1 MKHLRHILLFF
12 LFLNIFASCPA
23 QQWQDVK
30 GEHFIVYFTGKE
42 NFAKEVL
49 RKAEAYYVN
58 IASGLGYPRYSDFWL
73 WDKRVK
79 IYIYPDHGSFIKAT
93 AQPEWSHGMA
103 DYIKKEILSYAWSG
117 GFIESLLPHEMAHL
131 IFRDFIGFKGEAS
144 IWLDEGVAQ
153 WAEETQRPRIKK
165 LVLEFYDQDTLLTVN
180 DIMKLRLS
188 EVQEK
193 NRVYI
198 RPTRMKTG
206 EPGVLF
212 LSSESLINIFYL
224 ESASLVI
231 FMIDSYG
238 SDSFA
243 HFCRQLRDGKSMD
256 ETLRF
261 AYPASIFNVEEFDKR
276 WRKYLKDGG

>member
-1 MKHLRHILLFF
+1 MKYLRHILLFF
-12 LFLNIFASCPA
+12 LFLNISASSPA

-30 GEHFIVYFTGKE
+30 GEHFIVYFTGEE

-58 IASGLGYPRYSDFWL
+58 IAVGLGYPRYSEFWL

-79 IYIYPDHGSFIKAT
+79 IYIHPDHDSFIKAT
-93 AQPEWSHGMA
+93 GQPKWSQGMA
-103 DYIKKEILSYAWSG
+103 DYIKKAILSYAWSSD
-117 GFIESLLPHEMAHL
+117 FIESLLPHEMAHL
-131 IFRDFIGFKGEAS
+131 IFRDFVGFKGEVPL
-144 IWLDEGVAQ
+144 WLDEGVAQ

-165 LVLEFYDQDTLLTVN
+165 LILEFYDQDTLLTLK
-180 DIMKLRLS
+180 DMMKLRLS

-198 RPTRMKTG
+198 RSTHMKTG

-238 SDSFA
+238 SDNFA

-261 AYPASIFNVEEFDKR
+261 AYPASIFSIEEFDKR
-276 WRKYLKDGG
+276 WRRYLKDGG